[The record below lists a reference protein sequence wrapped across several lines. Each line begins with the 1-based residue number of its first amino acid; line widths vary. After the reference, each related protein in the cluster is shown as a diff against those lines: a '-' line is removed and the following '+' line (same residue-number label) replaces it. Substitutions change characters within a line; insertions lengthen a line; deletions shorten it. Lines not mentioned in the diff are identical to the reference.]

1 MFGAHRLVAPSQLFG
16 CLPQA
21 AGTGRSGGVGDELAQ
36 LRDGSS
42 VHHCGGDLDLMHD
55 SYHLIVCLR
64 CGKRFEIGR
73 SCFRGQIYC
82 GPECSKA
89 ARRER
94 VREAGRRYQA
104 GEQGRAAHA
113 ERQRRYRDRKAQDV
127 EADGENQPVKEPRV
141 THHSARQTSSTTA
154 QESHGGAAA
163 RDTADAVQCVSCGGL
178 ALPFVFQKLSM
189 RQRRWGRQERARQ
202 RAKPRQANSANIR
215 GL

>member
-1 MFGAHRLVAPSQLFG
+1 MHGLVAPSQLFG
-16 CLPQA
+16 CLPHA
-21 AGTGRSGGVGDELAQ
+21 AGTGRSGGVGDELGQ

-113 ERQRRYRDRKAQDV
+113 ERQRRYRDRKAQGVDT
-127 EADGENQPVKEPRV
+127 DGENHPVREPLV
-141 THHSARQTSSTTA
+141 THHGGRQTSSTA
-154 QESHGGAAA
+154 ARESCGGVSAAA
-163 RDTADAVQCVSCGGL
+163 RDMADAVQCVSCGGL
-178 ALPFVFQKLSM
+178 TLPFVFQGLSV
-189 RQRRWGRQERARQ
+189 RQRRGGRRGHARQ
-202 RAKPRQANSANIR
+202 RAKRREANSANIR
-215 GL
+215 RL